1 MSRPR
6 SPQRTLAAIISRFH
20 NLVYFTPELRRFDDV
35 GIDEYWHAYMAHRS
49 APLGRPTA
57 PVVEATF
64 YNFAP
69 RMVREAI
76 PRVWDLIAPPDAIA
90 LRDEAMTTALDE
102 HLGRHLDDESIAST
116 ADVAADA
123 VLDCSC
129 VGRPLFGAH
138 AALPLPDHPLLRLWY
153 ATTLWREYRGDA
165 HNIALTAAEID
176 GLEAHV
182 LLGAKGVVK
191 AEAIERIR
199 GWTLDEWGAAIDRLA
214 ERGYVEPGDTRDAL
228 AFTPAGEQLH
238 RSIES
243 ETDRLARGPL
253 EALGPDDV
261 ESIIAV
267 LGPLA
272 DELVERGAVPGKW
285 PPPNA

>member
-6 SPQRTLAAIISRFH
+6 SPQRTLAAAISRFH
-20 NLVYFTPELRRFDDV
+20 NLVYFTPELRRFADV

-69 RMVREAI
+69 RMVRAAI
-76 PRVWDLIAPPDAIA
+76 PRVWDLVSPADAIA
-90 LRDEAMTTALDE
+90 LRDEAMTVALE
-102 HLGRHLDDESIAST
+102 QHLGHHRDAEPLRSATE
-116 ADVAADA
+116 VAGDA

-138 AALPLPDHPLLRLWY
+138 AELPLPDHPLLRLWY

-191 AEAIERIR
+191 PDAIERIR
-199 GWTLDEWGAAIDRLA
+199 GWTADEWDTAIGRLA
-214 ERGYVEPGDTRDAL
+214 DRGLVEPGDTREAL
-228 AFTPAGEQLH
+228 AFTDRGRELH

-243 ETDRLARGPL
+243 ETDRLSRHPL
-253 EALGPDDV
+253 DLLGPNDV
-261 ESIIAV
+261 ETIIAV
-267 LGPLA
+267 IEPLA
-272 DELVERGAVPGKW
+272 DELVECGAVPGRW